1 MRWRPTT
8 EQKRALERIFA
19 TCRSPLPETLECLA
33 ASLGIT
39 TKQVRIYFQN
49 RRLRRKDTATP
60 NAPVQLLS
68 PHTSSPTTFQIQ
80 VPQLAP
86 ISTPPQVLSAAVL
99 GFIHHGFPVL
109 DHPSF
114 SPASPNVS
122 YTTSGPPAKKPML
135 IKQSSNPRPGFT
147 LAEAQQSI
155 TSALQLQLQ
164 LQHAQQ
170 YIGADNERSALFSR
184 PSTAGIP
191 MLARKPTFGPSSPLS
206 AKAWI
211 GLAPAHLMQAQFVA
225 QAWPLLARPSPLRP
239 AASLVSSGDN
249 LNAYKPTPSVAFAAP
264 PLPGHKYTSLF
275 EGSLKSFSNLLG
287 DKAAGT
293 VKAVQPPAHITP
305 RPSLR
310 GNPPEQLLMQMVNEI
325 DGLDCSDVEDMFQL
339 LDHVENN
346 QATAARDAAIAS
358 S

>member
-1 MRWRPTT
+1 MILCMSVGVVIAVISVIAAKFQAARFVCHMTLSCHGILLGSAFGSFPKILRVWRSIT
-8 EQKRALERIFA
+8 
-19 TCRSPLPETLECLA
+19 SPE
-33 ASLGIT
+33 
-39 TKQVRIYFQN
+39 
-49 RRLRRKDTATP
+49 
-60 NAPVQLLS
+60 
-68 PHTSSPTTFQIQ
+68 SPT
-80 VPQLAP
+80 
-86 ISTPPQVLSAAVL
+86 AA
-99 GFIHHGFPVL
+99 
-109 DHPSF
+109 
-114 SPASPNVS
+114 

-135 IKQSSNPRPGFT
+135 IKQSSFLASNLTSGFT
-147 LAEAQQSI
+147 LAKAQQGVA
-155 TSALQLQLQ
+155 TALQ

-225 QAWPLLARPSPLRP
+225 QAWPLLARPLRP